1 MLQSRLSYSIVSV
14 ALSILLTLSALTKDA
29 LADDPMD
36 TIKVGILFSQSG
48 SMAEKEKNL
57 RDLMTMLIAEQ
68 NARGGLLG
76 RQLEAIAADPA
87 SDWKLYAEEARALIR
102 DHAVSV
108 VFGGYTS
115 ISRKFML
122 PVMEEFNN
130 LLIYPAQFEGEEES
144 RNIFYFGSTPEQ
156 QAVPAIEFL
165 MQKEDPDKWLL
176 VGTDYVLPRITNR
189 IVSNHLT
196 TTGVK
201 DDDILTYYEPFDSDR
216 WEELA
221 DEIARLSTGNERIA
235 VVSSIFG
242 ASNSSFYEALRNR
255 GVSPERVPV
264 MSLSLDGDDVASLA
278 NRALAG
284 SYVTRGYFQG
294 IDTQANQDFVT
305 QWRAF
310 TGDDA
315 AVVTDDMASL
325 YLGFKTWTRSVEQAS
340 SVVPSKVIDVMKGIA
355 LTDVTGADAKLD
367 GSHQISKKMY
377 VAQIRA
383 DNELELL
390 ADTPSMVRGVVWSES
405 ATDSGRLISDWRKD
419 IQCGDFDATTGKC
432 SKPANARLLD
442 LLFATT
448 RNVKDLG
455 GERLNFERDRAG
467 LSFGT
472 IQVSVPKD
480 HQIGKIDRQ
489 SFFPWLFGRDVAD
502 SEFVLR
508 SAKVLSKEQLLKAIA
523 HGDSK
528 RALIYVHGFNNSF
541 QDGAFRLAQLIWDM
555 QYRGIPVLFAWPTR
569 EDAFQYVTDYE
580 NAEFSSDGF
589 RELLRI
595 LKTEAKVDQVDV
607 IVHSMGSRVVL
618 LGLTSGDTDL
628 GPLPINE
635 LIFAAPD
642 FDRDNF
648 KSALSKI
655 QKMAKAVTLYVNS
668 NDWALALSK
677 KIRSEYSRAGDV
689 DAVHGPVVMPGL
701 ETIDVSAIGK
711 DFFGLNHSSYS
722 DKLVLINEI
731 AQIILN
737 AVRPP
742 NIRTPVL
749 VGMPE
754 GSASPTY
761 WRYPD

>member
-1 MLQSRLSYSIVSV
+1 MLHSRLYYSIVSFAV
-14 ALSILLTLSALTKDA
+14 SFLLGLSALMKDA
-29 LADDPMD
+29 RADEPMD

-48 SMAEKEKNL
+48 PTAEKEKIL

-76 RQLEAIAADPA
+76 RQLEAVAADPA
-87 SDWKLYAEEARALIR
+87 SDWSLYAQEARALIR
-102 DHAVSV
+102 DRGVSV
-108 VFGGYTS
+108 IFGGYTS
-115 ISRKFML
+115 SSRKSML

-144 RNIFYFGSTPEQ
+144 RNIFYFGSTPQQ
-156 QAVPAIEFL
+156 QAIPAIEFL
-165 MQKEDPDKWLL
+165 KQREDPDKWLL
-176 VGTDYVLPRITNR
+176 VGTDYVLPQVTNR
-189 IVSNHLT
+189 ILSNYLA

-201 DDDILTYYEPFDSDR
+201 KDDILTRYEPFGSDR
-216 WEELA
+216 WEALA
-221 DEIARLSTGNERIA
+221 DEIARLSAGNERIA
-235 VVSSIFG
+235 VVSSISG
-242 ASNSSFYEALRNR
+242 ASNSSFYQALRKR
-255 GVSPERVPV
+255 GISPERVPV
-264 MSLSLDGDDVASLA
+264 MSLSLDGDDVALHA
-278 NRALAG
+278 NPALTG

-294 IDTQANQDFVT
+294 IDTQANQDFVA

-310 TGDDA
+310 TGNDA

-325 YLGFKTWTRSVEQAS
+325 SLGFKTWTRSVEQAS
-340 SVVPSKVIDVMKGIA
+340 SAQPSKVIGVMKGVA

-383 DNELELL
+383 DNGLELI
-390 ADTPSMVRGVVWSES
+390 ADTPSMVKGVVWSDFE
-405 ATDSGRLISDWRKD
+405 ADSGELISDWRKPMS
-419 IQCGDFDATTGKC
+419 CGNFDVATGKC
-432 SKPANARLLD
+432 SKPKNARFLE

-455 GERLNFERDRAG
+455 GERLSFERDRAG

-472 IQVSVPKD
+472 IQVSIPKD

-489 SFFPWLFGRDVAD
+489 SFSSWLFGRDVAD

-508 SAKVLSKEQLLKAIA
+508 SAKVLSKEELLKAIA
-523 HGDSK
+523 YGDSK
-528 RALIYVHGFNNSF
+528 RALVYVHGFNNSF
-541 QDGAFRLAQLIWDM
+541 QDGAFRLAQLVWDT

-595 LKTEAKVDQVDV
+595 LKTEAKVEQVDV

-618 LGLTSGDTDL
+618 LGLTAGNTDL

-648 KSALSKI
+648 KSALSKV

-701 ETIDVSAIGK
+701 ETIDVSAVGK

-737 AVRPP
+737 AMHPP

-754 GSASPTY
+754 GSTSPTY